1 MYIFRTNLNLSPD
14 GNPFNS
20 NKRHSVNLI
29 PSTSKTNPNQ
39 FQLKVQHRKSSSL
52 DTTLENGTSNGQMSI
67 AQQQQPP
74 ALREKYRCIE
84 KYPANSRFELSL
96 NVGDIVWVHKKRDN
110 GWFKGELSTGQ
121 VGLFPASFVEQNN

>member
-1 MYIFRTNLNLSPD
+1 MNLSPD
-14 GNPFNS
+14 GNPFSS
-20 NKRHSVNLI
+20 NKRHSVNLM
-29 PSTSKTNPNQ
+29 PSTSKTSPNQ

-52 DTTLENGTSNGQMSI
+52 DTTLENGTSNVQI
-67 AQQQQPP
+67 PTAQQQQHQQPP

-96 NVGDIVWVHKKRDN
+96 NVGDIVWVHRKRDN